1 MCWFGSSGSSNYM
14 TVIIEPMLFSIGKD
28 ETARLVDLVVTV
40 AMDYNRMVGS
50 LAGDPA
56 DFTLSVR
63 QAAAENGKK
72 KPKQKAKKT
81 PSGKCMYVCMNVCNM
96 YVFSMYYN
104 TFAWCVYVCMYV
116 CMYKHMC
123 VYMMQ

>member
-1 MCWFGSSGSSNYM
+1 M

-81 PSGKCMYVCMNVCNM
+81 PSGKCMYV
-96 YVFSMYYN
+96 
-104 TFAWCVYVCMYV
+104 
-116 CMYKHMC
+116 
-123 VYMMQ
+123 